1 MLIRSHLTIT
11 IFFVLLLLDKVE
23 SKFIFV
29 IVALMATYIP
39 DIDSKKS
46 KLGKYILFRPLQW
59 FTKHRGIFHSFSFLI
74 VVGFVLYLFFP
85 YSFLFGFVL
94 GYGSHLL
101 VDCLTV
107 QGIRIFYP
115 LKFRVR
121 GFIRSGGIIE
131 TIIFV
136 VFLFLDFGW
145 VVWKLIQI

>member
-74 VVGFVLYLFFP
+74 VVSFILYLFFP

-94 GYGSHLL
+94 GYGLHLL
-101 VDCLTV
+101 TDCLT
-107 QGIRIFYP
+107 
-115 LKFRVR
+115 
-121 GFIRSGGIIE
+121 
-131 TIIFV
+131 
-136 VFLFLDFGW
+136 
-145 VVWKLIQI
+145 IQ